1 MTRLLRRRDG
11 SPTVLAWLW
20 GMFDSFIAKDGND
33 WQTKAFDCQLDEWQI
48 GDKAPEPGDYQVE
61 VIGYLGDE
69 FCEVRGGIV
78 RKVPDERD
86 ESLPRMYR
94 FGGWLS

>member
-1 MTRLLRRRDG
+1 MTRLIRRRNG

-20 GMFDSFIAKDGND
+20 KGWRAVMGMFDSFIAKDGN
-33 WQTKAFDCQLDEWQI
+33 EWQI